1 MIKFIKKIKIAF
13 LEKQE
18 LLSEIKKIR
27 QLAKHLH
34 NMLTDKQILDLQLH
48 IDEESYLSN
57 FDSMHKID
65 TTGTVFTHIK
75 DNENR
80 RSFGTAFLYVVL
92 ENVNRECGEKYCVK
106 IGDLSY
112 SFSCYFYTE
121 TKANEYMKRVK
132 RLCNII

>member
-1 MIKFIKKIKIAF
+1 MIKLIDKIKLAF
-13 LEKQE
+13 TEKKE
-18 LLSEIKKIR
+18 LLSEIKKIK
-27 QLAKHLH
+27 QFANYLY

-80 RSFGTAFLYVVL
+80 RSFGTVFLYVVL

-132 RLCNII
+132 ELCNII